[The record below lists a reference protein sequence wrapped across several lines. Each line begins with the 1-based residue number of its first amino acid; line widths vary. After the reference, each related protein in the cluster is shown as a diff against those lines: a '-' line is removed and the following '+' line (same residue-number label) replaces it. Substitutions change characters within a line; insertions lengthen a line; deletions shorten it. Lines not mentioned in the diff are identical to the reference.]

1 MNKKSASICDFVISK
16 RLDLLA
22 LTETWLSRRHTEHL
36 SVAEI
41 TNTLQNYVFFH
52 QSRTDK
58 AGGGVGLL
66 LRKWFTVKVNEV
78 SKFKSMEY
86 MDFKITARDASFR
99 LLVIYRIHP
108 SRKKKLTSAMF
119 FEEFSTLLENLI
131 VTPEY
136 LLLTGDFNFH
146 MDIPSYPDTS
156 KFNDLLE
163 SAGLKQSVT
172 GSTHRCVH
180 TLDLVIDRQ
189 ESMLSPLLETLSDIP
204 SDHYG
209 VVGSLNFPKPH
220 CTTKSIQRRD
230 LKRLEQTQWSND
242 VAVLLDCNLLSDVDA
257 MTNHFNT
264 ILRYTLSKHA
274 PEKLHSIRLRPSSP
288 WFSDDLRKLKRER
301 RLCERKCKS
310 SNLEIHRQ
318 LYRDAAVLILP
329 R

>member
-22 LTETWLSRRHTEHL
+22 LTETWLSSRHTKHL

-52 QSRTDK
+52 QPRTDK
-58 AGGGVGLL
+58 VGAGVGLL
-66 LRKWFTVKVNEV
+66 LRKGFTVKVNEV

-172 GSTHRCVH
+172 GSTRRCGH

-189 ESMLSPLLETLSDIP
+189 ESMLSLLLETLSDIP

-242 VAVLLDCNLLSDVDA
+242 VAVL
-257 MTNHFNT
+257 
-264 ILRYTLSKHA
+264 
-274 PEKLHSIRLRPSSP
+274 
-288 WFSDDLRKLKRER
+288 
-301 RLCERKCKS
+301 
-310 SNLEIHRQ
+310 
-318 LYRDAAVLILP
+318 
-329 R
+329 